1 VLWPAEGPDFGK
13 IDFVLDALGL
23 DSADEAV
30 YRRLIEVPGASIEAL
45 AASTRLS
52 PQQVRVSL
60 RVLEDAGL
68 VSRMSG
74 QLAKYIAAPPDV
86 ALETLVLER
95 EAELSRVRA
104 AARQLTETYQRALG
118 SRHPAEL
125 VEIVAGREAVMQRTE
140 QLQRGA
146 RHEVRVFDRPPYV
159 NQPHLPNQ
167 VELEMLR
174 KEVVYRAVYDR
185 ASLEVDGWWKGNHEP
200 IAAAGEQA
208 RVMSGVPM
216 KMIIADDRLAIVP
229 LRIDASAIESC
240 AIVHS
245 SELLDALCALFETL
259 WRLALPLRAA
269 GDDTT
274 SASGAAPTPFEAQL
288 VALLT
293 AGLGDEA
300 ISRQVGLSYRTL
312 QRRVRDLMTRLGAQT
327 RFQAGLQAAFQG
339 WVTPPSA
346 HPADGAGVPAPGDD
360 PPAERPGSG

>member
-1 VLWPAEGPDFGK
+1 M
-13 IDFVLDALGL
+13 LDALGL

-30 YRRLIEVPGASIEAL
+30 YRSLIEVPGASADAL
-45 AASTRLS
+45 AASTGLS
-52 PQQVRVSL
+52 PQQVRASL

-74 QLAKYIAAPPDV
+74 QLEKYIAAPPDV

-104 AARQLTETYQRALG
+104 AARQLAETYQRALG
-118 SRHPAEL
+118 TRHPAEL

-159 NQPHLPNQ
+159 NQPHLPNH

-174 KEVVYRAVYDR
+174 RGVVYRAVYDR
-185 ASLEVDGWWKGNHEP
+185 ASLEVDGWWKGHHEP

-216 KMIIADDRLAIVP
+216 KMMVADDRLAIVP

-259 WRLALPLRAA
+259 WRLALPLRVP
-269 GDDTT
+269 GDDT
-274 SASGAAPTPFEAQL
+274 ADVPGAGPTPFEAQL
-288 VALLT
+288 VAMLT

-312 QRRVRDLMTRLGAQT
+312 QRRVRDLMTRLGART

-339 WVTPPSA
+339 WVTPPA
-346 HPADGAGVPAPGDD
+346 ARPADDTRPPVPGDD
-360 PPAERPGSG
+360 ARPERPGTG